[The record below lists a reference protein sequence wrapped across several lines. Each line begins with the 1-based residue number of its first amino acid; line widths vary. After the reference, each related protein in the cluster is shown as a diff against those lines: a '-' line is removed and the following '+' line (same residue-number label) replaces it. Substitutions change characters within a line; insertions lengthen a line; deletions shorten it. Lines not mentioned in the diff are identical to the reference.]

1 MRSVIYIDRNN
12 LYFYGGNV
20 HSPVAFPFPQTAVKD
35 MEVVNSEELAIQIT
49 EWIKNHKIESS
60 PTLLLLAST
69 IYFQK
74 EIPDTALPDQRIE
87 MKKTFIENVPFNDTH
102 IQEILVGKSIL
113 LVAVNTDFVYSIRD
127 IFQTCGFVIEAIA
140 PIAEIYGLQPIP
152 SFSAQ
157 VAQDALKK
165 ISKDN
170 GFPLQQQTEANLT
183 QLEDTLP
190 KTPSNNRLYIM
201 IGVFIILIAILGI
214 LFYMQR
220 KPKRVKRVVPTT
232 LTNVAMP
239 SPTLIPTFEAPQASA
254 SSLLSVTK
262 QNLSI
267 QVLNGSGIPGQADT
281 IRQRLIEKGFRNI
294 TTGNAGEVQ
303 SSRTLI
309 IFKKEVGESERN
321 EIIKE
326 IELFSSDY
334 TVQEKQD
341 IDGDV
346 LITTSRQTATPTL

>member
-20 HSPVAFPFPQTAVKD
+20 HSPVAFSFPQTSVKD
-35 MEVVNSEELAIQIT
+35 MEVINPEELAVQIT

-74 EIPDTALPDQRIE
+74 EIPDTTAPDQRTE
-87 MKKTFIENVPFNDTH
+87 MKKTFIENIPFNDTH

-113 LVAVNTDFVYSIRD
+113 LVAVNTDFIYSIRD

-140 PIAEIYGLQPIP
+140 PIAEIYGLQTPP
-152 SFSAQ
+152 AFSPQ

-170 GFPLQQQTEANLT
+170 GFPLHQQIEANLT
-183 QLEDTLP
+183 QSEDPLP
-190 KTPSNNRLYIM
+190 KTQSNNRLYIM
-201 IGVFIILIAILGI
+201 IGVFIILIGVLGI

-220 KPKRVKRVVPTT
+220 KPNRTKRVVPTVT
-232 LTNVAMP
+232 TVALP
-239 SPTLIPTFEAPQASA
+239 SPTTIPSVEEPQASA
-254 SSLLSVTK
+254 SSSLSLTK

-267 QVLNGSGIPGQADT
+267 QILNGSGIPGQADT
-281 IRQRLIEKGFRNI
+281 IRQRLTIRGFSNI

-309 IFKKEVGESERN
+309 IFKKEVGEIERN

-326 IELFSSDY
+326 IELFSNNY

-341 IDGDV
+341 IDNDV
-346 LITTSRQTATPTL
+346 LITTSQQTTTPTP